1 MRLPR
6 WVGGRHAGP
15 DPASLARRD
24 RALLRL
30 RTGVGGHDLDD
41 RALADLEPDV
51 ADMVGL
57 ARSCGAPLQPVV
69 AAALDGAERRRRVAD
84 ERLAAIAPA
93 RTVARS
99 LLALPVLAV
108 PGLAAVTGADLGA
121 FFLDDP
127 LGRIV
132 LGVVGVLLA
141 VAWLW
146 MRAIL
151 ARADRPQQHRP
162 TAPRWLVVVVPLAW
176 WLAGPVPGVVV
187 AVLVAARMRPRP
199 SEPSPHLP
207 LATDLVAVAV
217 SAGHDLPA
225 ALRLAGDRLDVG
237 ARGEDRGDGRGDGR
251 AELARALRA
260 TAMDL
265 ALRPE
270 LPADGRPRDSHV
282 DDREVAL
289 GPLGPTVRELATTG
303 APGAPVLRDLAVRLR
318 ADDAARERAAV
329 ARLPAR
335 LTFPTALV
343 LVPATVLAIGAP
355 IVLDGLARVAGP

>member
-1 MRLPR
+1 MRLP
-6 WVGGRHAGP
+6 GLASGRRAGS

-41 RALADLEPDV
+41 HALADLEPDV

-57 ARSCGAPLQPVV
+57 ARACGAPLQPVV

-99 LLALPVLAV
+99 LLALPILAV
-108 PGLAAVTGADLGA
+108 PGLAAVTGVDLGA

-132 LGVVGVLLA
+132 LGVVAVLLA

-151 ARADRPQQHRP
+151 SRADRPQQHRS
-162 TAPRWLVVVVPLAW
+162 TAPRWLVVVVPLTW

-237 ARGEDRGDGRGDGR
+237 GRGDARHDGR

-270 LPADGRPRDSHV
+270 LPADGRPRDSHGE
-282 DDREVAL
+282 DRELAL
-289 GPLGPTVRELATTG
+289 GPLGPTVRDLATTG
-303 APGAPVLRDLAVRLR
+303 APGAPVLRDLANRLR